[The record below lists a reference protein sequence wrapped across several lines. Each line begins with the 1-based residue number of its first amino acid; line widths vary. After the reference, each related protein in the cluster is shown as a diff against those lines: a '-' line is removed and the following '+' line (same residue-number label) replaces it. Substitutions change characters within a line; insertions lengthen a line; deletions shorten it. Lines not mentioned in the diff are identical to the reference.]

1 MRYSFHFIGND
12 YKGLDESRDVVL
24 ELINN
29 ELEKGIPPARI
40 MIGGFSQGAVVS
52 LHTAIQY
59 KGVCLLINLF
69 SSFINFIIF
78 RF

>member
-1 MRYSFHFIGND
+1 M
-12 YKGLDESRDVVL
+12 DESRDVVL
-24 ELINN
+24 KLIND

-40 MIGGFSQGAVVS
+40 VIGGFSQGAVVS

-59 KGVCLLINLF
+59 KGVWFLIKVF
-69 SSFINFIIF
+69 CDFIKLIIF